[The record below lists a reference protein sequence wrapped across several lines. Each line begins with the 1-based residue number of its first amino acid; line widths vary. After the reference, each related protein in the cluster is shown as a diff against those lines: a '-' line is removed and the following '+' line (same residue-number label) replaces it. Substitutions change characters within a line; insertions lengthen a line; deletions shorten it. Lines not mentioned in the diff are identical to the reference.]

1 MKFNFRRVKSPAYLT
16 SVGLLL
22 IGLLFALASVA
33 VAAWIFF
40 LLGIALNVVTVSVTD
55 VPDSSSS
62 SRARGAGT
70 RVVVEPEADTEQHA
84 AVPPAGSSPAGSS
97 SLRRDEEWVRDAHEG
112 SRQ

>member
-1 MKFNFRRVKSPAYLT
+1 MQFNFRRVKSSAYLT

-22 IGLLFALASVA
+22 VGLLFALASVA

-40 LLGIALNVVTVSVTD
+40 LLGIALNVVTVSITK
-55 VPDSSSS
+55 VPDSA

-97 SLRRDEEWVRDAHEG
+97 SLRRDEERVRDAHEG
-112 SRQ
+112 SRH

>member
-55 VPDSSSS
+55 VSDSS

>member
-40 LLGIALNVVTVSVTD
+40 LLGIALNVVTVSVTN
-55 VPDSSSS
+55 VPDSS

-70 RVVVEPEADTEQHA
+70 RVVVEPEADTEQQA